1 MGTKQLLFIA
11 LGVIIASIAAVAG
24 MQFFAANAV
33 QSNRDAVILDL
44 QRLAGKA
51 QAYYKQGAV
60 SGGGGKSFVGFKI
73 PPTLKKNDNGT
84 YTILYAQEKRM
95 LISGVGVENAENGLS
110 CGGNKVKI
118 TYQIIIR
125 PHNYKIRKRF

>member
-11 LGVIIASIAAVAG
+11 LGVIIAFIAVVAG
-24 MQFFAANAV
+24 MEFFAAKAV

-44 QRLAGKA
+44 QRLAGSA
-51 QAYYKQGAV
+51 QAYYKRGTV

-73 PPTLKKNDNGT
+73 SPTLKKNDNGT
-84 YTILYAQEKRM
+84 YTILYTQEKRM
-95 LISGVGVENAENGLS
+95 LISGVGVENAETGLS
-110 CGGNKVKI
+110 WGGNKLKI

-125 PHNYKIRKRF
+125 ENKYNIRKRF